1 MKIFVFDID
10 NTIIIH
16 TNQNNNFYN
25 KKTESRL
32 PSILSHIN
40 KDLIYIYTNGTFG
53 HGKGVIENLKLSNQV
68 KRIFARD
75 NIPWM
80 KPYINSFRY
89 VNNIINKES
98 NSSQNEI
105 IFFDDLEENL
115 MTAKQIGWNTVWI
128 SPDFLKKKK
137 YIDYTFPNIYEAL
150 IYFNKN

>member
-68 KRIFARD
+68 KRIFAR
-75 NIPWM
+75 
-80 KPYINSFRY
+80 KPYSSF
-89 VNNIINKES
+89 
-98 NSSQNEI
+98 
-105 IFFDDLEENL
+105 
-115 MTAKQIGWNTVWI
+115 
-128 SPDFLKKKK
+128 
-137 YIDYTFPNIYEAL
+137 
-150 IYFNKN
+150 

>member
-128 SPDFLKKKK
+128 SPDFLKKKHVWPK
-137 YIDYTFPNIYEAL
+137 SQ
-150 IYFNKN
+150 KKG